1 MRIETWEIMQNADL
15 DEIEL
20 QLAFQCAPL
29 ITGLKVS
36 NLFQIDSRH
45 YKRLCEILDKSNFS
59 FCGLGGRNGSVSLLI
74 YQKEWLEQFLQQEEV
89 RILMHRLGYRDLH
102 LERVLIQV
110 SQQIYPI
117 YAKKTAVPARDGST
131 ARISAG
137 GNVEGFI
144 IYEGKNSLCE
154 GYWKVYAEPQKKL
167 RLFAQYD
174 KARERLLDLLY
185 CGVGMEDIVGVALDA
200 ESRAISQDYLF
211 AS

>member
-89 RILMHRLGYRDLH
+89 RILTKFRSRYIRYMQKKQQFPHEMGVLLGYPPED
-102 LERVLIQV
+102 
-110 SQQIYPI
+110 
-117 YAKKTAVPARDGST
+117 
-131 ARISAG
+131 
-137 GNVEGFI
+137 VEGFI

-174 KARERLLDLLY
+174 KAREWLLDLLY

>member
-89 RILMHRLGYRDLH
+89 RIFMHRLGYRDLH
-102 LERVLIQV
+102 L
-110 SQQIYPI
+110 
-117 YAKKTAVPARDGST
+117 
-131 ARISAG
+131 
-137 GNVEGFI
+137 
-144 IYEGKNSLCE
+144 
-154 GYWKVYAEPQKKL
+154 
-167 RLFAQYD
+167 
-174 KARERLLDLLY
+174 
-185 CGVGMEDIVGVALDA
+185 
-200 ESRAISQDYLF
+200 
-211 AS
+211 

>member
-74 YQKEWLEQFLQQEEV
+74 YQK
-89 RILMHRLGYRDLH
+89 RMAG
-102 LERVLIQV
+102 
-110 SQQIYPI
+110 
-117 YAKKTAVPARDGST
+117 AVFT
-131 ARISAG
+131 ARG
-137 GNVEGFI
+137 G
-144 IYEGKNSLCE
+144 
-154 GYWKVYAEPQKKL
+154 A
-167 RLFAQYD
+167 
-174 KARERLLDLLY
+174 
-185 CGVGMEDIVGVALDA
+185 DIDA
-200 ESRAISQDYLF
+200 SFGL
-211 AS
+211 

>member
-102 LERVLIQV
+102 LERVLTKFRSRYIRYMQKK
-110 SQQIYPI
+110 QQFPHEMGVLLGYP
-117 YAKKTAVPARDGST
+117 PED
-131 ARISAG
+131 
-137 GNVEGFI
+137 VEGFI

-154 GYWKVYAEPQKKL
+154 GYWKVYAEPQ
-167 RLFAQYD
+167 
-174 KARERLLDLLY
+174 
-185 CGVGMEDIVGVALDA
+185 
-200 ESRAISQDYLF
+200 
-211 AS
+211 

>member
-102 LERVLIQV
+102 LERVLTRFRSRYIRYMQ
-110 SQQIYPI
+110 
-117 YAKKTAVPARDGST
+117 KKTAVPARDGST

-137 GNVEGFI
+137 GCG
-144 IYEGKNSLCE
+144 
-154 GYWKVYAEPQKKL
+154 
-167 RLFAQYD
+167 RLYYIRR
-174 KARERLLDLLY
+174 KE
-185 CGVGMEDIVGVALDA
+185 
-200 ESRAISQDYLF
+200 LF
-211 AS
+211 V

>member
-102 LERVLIQV
+102 LERVLTRFRSRYIRYMQKK
-110 SQQIYPI
+110 QQFPHEMGVLLGYPPEDV
-117 YAKKTAVPARDGST
+117 K
-131 ARISAG
+131 
-137 GNVEGFI
+137 GFI
-144 IYEGKNSLCE
+144 ENKACGCKCK
-154 GYWKVYAEPQKKL
+154 GCWKVYGDEAAARKIFARYKKCTAIYCE
-167 RLFAQYD
+167 LFKNGRSLD
-174 KARERLLDLLY
+174 KLT
-185 CGVGMEDIVGVALDA
+185 VAA
-200 ESRAISQDYLF
+200 
-211 AS
+211 

>member
-102 LERVLIQV
+102 LERVLTKFRSRYIRYMQ
-110 SQQIYPI
+110 
-117 YAKKTAVPARDGST
+117 
-131 ARISAG
+131 
-137 GNVEGFI
+137 
-144 IYEGKNSLCE
+144 KNSSSRTRWEYCSDIRRRM
-154 GYWKVYAEPQKKL
+154 WKA
-167 RLFAQYD
+167 
-174 KARERLLDLLY
+174 LLY
-185 CGVGMEDIVGVALDA
+185 TKERTLCVRGIGKCMQNRKRSFGCLHNMIKQESGFWIYCIVALGW
-200 ESRAISQDYLF
+200 RIL
-211 AS
+211 

>member
-102 LERVLIQV
+102 LERVLTRFRSRYIRYMQ
-110 SQQIYPI
+110 
-117 YAKKTAVPARDGST
+117 
-131 ARISAG
+131 
-137 GNVEGFI
+137 
-144 IYEGKNSLCE
+144 KNSSSRTRWEYCSDSRRRM
-154 GYWKVYAEPQKKL
+154 WKA
-167 RLFAQYD
+167 
-174 KARERLLDLLY
+174 LLY
-185 CGVGMEDIVGVALDA
+185 TKERTLCVRGIGKCMQNRKRSFGCLHNMIKQESGFWICCIVALGW
-200 ESRAISQDYLF
+200 RIL
-211 AS
+211 

>member
-89 RILMHRLGYRDLH
+89 RVLTRFRSRYIRYMQKKQQFPHEMGVLLGYPPED
-102 LERVLIQV
+102 
-110 SQQIYPI
+110 
-117 YAKKTAVPARDGST
+117 
-131 ARISAG
+131 
-137 GNVEGFI
+137 VEGFI

-174 KARERLLDLLY
+174 KAREWLLDLLY

>member
-74 YQKEWLEQFLQQEEV
+74 YQKKQQFPHEMGVL
-89 RILMHRLGYRDLH
+89 LGYPPED
-102 LERVLIQV
+102 
-110 SQQIYPI
+110 
-117 YAKKTAVPARDGST
+117 
-131 ARISAG
+131 
-137 GNVEGFI
+137 VEGFI

-174 KARERLLDLLY
+174 KAREWLLDLLY

>member
-102 LERVLIQV
+102 LERVLTKFRSRYIR
-110 SQQIYPI
+110 YM
-117 YAKKTAVPARDGST
+117 
-131 ARISAG
+131 
-137 GNVEGFI
+137 
-144 IYEGKNSLCE
+144 
-154 GYWKVYAEPQKKL
+154 QKKQQFPHEMGVL
-167 RLFAQYD
+167 LGYPPEEW
-174 KARERLLDLLY
+174 KALLY
-185 CGVGMEDIVGVALDA
+185 TKERTLCVRGIGKCMQNRKRSFGCLHNMIKQESGFWICCIVALGW
-200 ESRAISQDYLF
+200 RIL
-211 AS
+211 

>member
-45 YKRLCEILDKSNFS
+45 YKRLGEILDKSNFS

-102 LERVLIQV
+102 LERVLTKFRSRYIRYMQKK
-110 SQQIYPI
+110 QQFPHEMGVLLGYP
-117 YAKKTAVPARDGST
+117 PED
-131 ARISAG
+131 
-137 GNVEGFI
+137 VEGFI

-174 KARERLLDLLY
+174 KAREWLLDLLY

>member
-102 LERVLIQV
+102 LERVLTKFRSRYIRYMQKK
-110 SQQIYPI
+110 QQFPHEMGVLLGYP
-117 YAKKTAVPARDGST
+117 PED
-131 ARISAG
+131 
-137 GNVEGFI
+137 VEGFI

-154 GYWKVYAEPQKKL
+154 GIGKCMQNRKRSFGCLHNMIKQESGFWI
-167 RLFAQYD
+167 
-174 KARERLLDLLY
+174 
-185 CGVGMEDIVGVALDA
+185 CCIVALGW
-200 ESRAISQDYLF
+200 RIL
-211 AS
+211 

>member
-102 LERVLIQV
+102 LERVL
-110 SQQIYPI
+110 
-117 YAKKTAVPARDGST
+117 TED
-131 ARISAG
+131 
-137 GNVEGFI
+137 VEGFI

-174 KARERLLDLLY
+174 KAREWLLDLLY

>member
-102 LERVLIQV
+102 LERVLTKFRSRYIRYMQKK
-110 SQQIYPI
+110 QQFPHEMGVLLGYP
-117 YAKKTAVPARDGST
+117 PED
-131 ARISAG
+131 
-137 GNVEGFI
+137 VEGFI
-144 IYEGKNSLCE
+144 IYEG
-154 GYWKVYAEPQKKL
+154 KKL

-174 KARERLLDLLY
+174 KAREWLLDLLY

>member
-1 MRIETWEIMQNADL
+1 MIKLLYKKKGCFVGSLSFLLHLRKML
-15 DEIEL
+15 
-20 QLAFQCAPL
+20 
-29 ITGLKVS
+29 TGLYCIKHFIDKFLIIINYDS
-36 NLFQIDSRH
+36 STIFNL
-45 YKRLCEILDKSNFS
+45 
-59 FCGLGGRNGSVSLLI
+59 
-74 YQKEWLEQFLQQEEV
+74 

-102 LERVLIQV
+102 LERVLTKFRSRYIRYMQKK
-110 SQQIYPI
+110 QQFPHEMGVLLGYP
-117 YAKKTAVPARDGST
+117 PED
-131 ARISAG
+131 
-137 GNVEGFI
+137 VEGFI

>member
-59 FCGLGGRNGSVSLLI
+59 FCG
-74 YQKEWLEQFLQQEEV
+74 WLEQFLQQEEV
-89 RILMHRLGYRDLH
+89 RILMHRLGYRNLH
-102 LERVLIQV
+102 LERVLTKFRSRYIRYMQKK
-110 SQQIYPI
+110 QQFPHEMGVLLGYP
-117 YAKKTAVPARDGST
+117 PED
-131 ARISAG
+131 
-137 GNVEGFI
+137 VEGFI

-174 KARERLLDLLY
+174 KAREWLLDLLY

>member
-102 LERVLIQV
+102 LERVLTKFRSRYIRYMQKK
-110 SQQIYPI
+110 QQFPHEMGVLLGYP
-117 YAKKTAVPARDGST
+117 PED
-131 ARISAG
+131 
-137 GNVEGFI
+137 VEGFI
-144 IYEGKNSLCE
+144 IYEGTLCVRGIGKCMQNRKRSFGCLHNMIKQE
-154 GYWKVYAEPQKKL
+154 SGFWI
-167 RLFAQYD
+167 
-174 KARERLLDLLY
+174 
-185 CGVGMEDIVGVALDA
+185 CCIVELGWRIL
-200 ESRAISQDYLF
+200 
-211 AS
+211 